1 MYIILISIYHHVIH
15 ILDIS
20 GQCCWKIDL
29 SLLKLK
35 SRYCKVQEMVILH
48 VCCSFWF
55 PYLHVAGLLSPRPEQ
70 DNIALHHKT
79 ASGQRFEKEL
89 AFTLTDECSFTVSL
103 SSISRCS
110 LLHHHYHK
118 SPLDIIKYIS
128 FDSGDEILRF
138 PECSNEQK
146 R

>member
-1 MYIILISIYHHVIH
+1 
-15 ILDIS
+15 
-20 GQCCWKIDL
+20 
-29 SLLKLK
+29 
-35 SRYCKVQEMVILH
+35 MVILH
-48 VCCSFWF
+48 VCCSFYL

-89 AFTLTDECSFTVSL
+89 ALTLTDECSLTVLL
-103 SSISRCS
+103 SSMSWRS
-110 LLHHHYHK
+110 LLLTLHPHHHK

-128 FDSGDEILRF
+128 FDYGDEIFRF
-138 PECSNEQK
+138 LECSNEQK